1 MRLTVKQ
8 NDQLVNQNHFIKGPI
23 YIGRHSQ
30 SQVFLPDQSVSRQ
43 HAVVFL
49 TDKGQWMIKD
59 LQSANKTYV
68 NDKAIMETPLRTGD
82 RINVGDFTLDVDLE
96 KDEQVDQ
103 LIHLED
109 THAPISRQPQLITR
123 ELDNRLAPAIR
134 IPAKRAMDLHELLNK
149 VARGGNS
156 IETLKV
162 LIDVLFDQFQAYRVW
177 CAFRYDPEGYAEE
190 KGGRTNIG
198 ESFELKHEAIKKLIE
213 KACQNRQYIL
223 LSHIKQ
229 QLSLPREQS
238 AIIAPILAQDRVF
251 GEIYLD
257 SKPECDPFT
266 MSDLDYAMLLTI
278 SLSVIIENFY
288 TGNRF

>member
-8 NDQLVNQNHFIKGPI
+8 NDRLVNQNHFIKGPI

-30 SQVFLPDQSVSRQ
+30 SRIFLPNQSVSRQ

-68 NDKAIMETPLRTGD
+68 NGKAVMETSLRSGD
-82 RINVGDFTLDVDLE
+82 HITVGDYTIDVDLE
-96 KDEQVDQ
+96 NGGQASQ

-109 THAPISRQPQLITR
+109 THAPVSRQPQLIAR
-123 ELDNRLAPAIR
+123 ELDNKLAPAIR
-134 IPAKRAMDLHELLNK
+134 IPARRAMDLHELLRK
-149 VARGGNS
+149 VAHGGNS
-156 IETLKV
+156 AETLKI
-162 LIDVLFDQFQAYRVW
+162 LIDVLIDQFQAYRVW
-177 CAFRYDPEGYAEE
+177 CAFRYDPEGYTEE
-190 KGGRTNIG
+190 EGGRTNTG
-198 ESFELKHEAIKKLIE
+198 ESFELKLEAIKKLIE
-213 KACQNRQYIL
+213 QACQKRQYIL

-229 QLSLPREQS
+229 QSSQPGQQS

-257 SKPECDPFT
+257 SKPDCDPFN
-266 MSDLDYAMLLTI
+266 MSDLDYAMLMAI
-278 SLSVIIENFY
+278 SLSVIIKKF
-288 TGNRF
+288 